1 MKKLLQTIKFYLWKY
16 EAFNNCPKGGL
27 LGTAGRPL
35 AQRIENCPIL
45 PKDMP
50 GEIHSFKGGIVTIYC
65 EPHIRPLF
73 RVYIAGNLLQE
84 GFIIESKENLM
95 IEQAMRYYDEEKKN
109 KYGLWYLYIHD

>member
-1 MKKLLQTIKFYLWKY
+1 MKTLLQTINFYLWKR

-35 AQRIENCPIL
+35 AQRIEKCLIL

-50 GEIHSFKGGIVTIYC
+50 GEIHSFKDGIITIYC
-65 EPHIRPLF
+65 EPQIRPLF
-73 RVYIAGNLLQE
+73 KVYIAGNLFKE

-95 IEQAMRYYDEEKKN
+95 IEQAMRYYDEEEKN